1 MFKETMI
8 QIIKIGSV
16 TYIFYKSFKIVG
28 RIEFGNIIGLT
39 GIALCGIN
47 VVQVIKYWIV
57 HPPMII
63 NLLSKL
69 IGLVEKIVC

>member
-1 MFKETMI
+1 MAKEAII

-47 VVQVIKYWIV
+47 VIQVIRYWIDN
-57 HPPMII
+57 PPMII
-63 NLLSKL
+63 KLLSKL
-69 IGLVEKIVC
+69 TG